1 MDFHASSSFV
11 REGGY
16 KKNIFGQ
23 PSFHQKQSQFLVPR
37 AYLRT
42 PKWRKEN
49 KPTNDICM
57 KQRRRTGGTLEFLD
71 TTMLNRRPWEQL

>member
-37 AYLRT
+37 AYLRI

-49 KPTNDICM
+49 QPANDICM
-57 KQRRRTGGTLEFLD
+57 KQRRRTGGTLELLD
-71 TTMLNRRPWEQL
+71 TTMLTPGRYEI